1 MRLKRTGFVNLT
13 TLGLT
18 VSLGMLTGCPAEPD
32 PPVSPDNPDTP
43 QRMLIEEGAVLTPG
57 GKVPGRRYWVWDPA
71 EKRWSEETYTV
82 GPLTLRD
89 DGLAGGARAATTST
103 TLSAG
108 GAQTISKFNAALF
121 AGGIGVR
128 PDFIFATPQAYLFE
142 IETGEWTGV
151 EMTTPRTNH
160 TLTTLLDGRVLVVG
174 GWDGKPPQSS
184 LASAEVFDPDTLSFA
199 ATGSMSVGRLS
210 HAAAR
215 LTDGRVLVAGG
226 VDSAFATLN
235 SAEIYDPATGT
246 FTATGSMAQPRSA
259 HFAVTLDDGRVLVA
273 GSNGLRA
280 AEVFDPATG
289 AFSAVGDMVS
299 FHGFGASATK
309 LRDGRVLVLGGR
321 GDDRGV
327 EPTDAAELFD
337 PVANAFTAVAPMS
350 RPRDGHMAV
359 LLGEGVVL
367 IAGGNSIERDG
378 PNIAFTILAT
388 SEQFDPATNT
398 FAPLPDAPGGG
409 GSDGVAV
416 FLQR

>member
-1 MRLKRTGFVNLT
+1 MQRNWFAPSSRARLP
-13 TLGLT
+13 LT
-18 VSLGMLTGCPAEPD
+18 VSLCMLSGCPAEPD
-32 PPVSPDNPDTP
+32 PPASPDNPNEP
-43 QRMLIEEGAVLTPG
+43 QRKLIEEGAVVTPG
-57 GKVPGRRYWVWDPA
+57 GKVPGRSYWVWDT
-71 EKRWSEETYTV
+71 KRALWTEEAFTV

-89 DGLAGGARAATTST
+89 DGLAGDVQAATTST
-103 TLSAG
+103 TRGAA
-108 GAQTISKFNAALF
+108 GAQTNSKFNAALF

-128 PDFIFATPQAYLFE
+128 PDFNFATPQAYLFE
-142 IETGEWTGV
+142 IETGEWTGLQ
-151 EMTTPRTNH
+151 MTTARTNH

-199 ATGSMSVGRLS
+199 ATGSMNVQRLS

-215 LTDGRVLVAGG
+215 LADGRVLVVGG

-246 FTATGSMAQPRSA
+246 FTATGSMAQARSA

-280 AEVFDPATG
+280 AEVFDPTTG
-289 AFSAVGDMVS
+289 AFAAVGDMVS

-327 EPTDAAELFD
+327 TPTDAAELFD
-337 PVANAFTAVAPMS
+337 PVANVFTAVAPMS
-350 RPRDGHMAV
+350 RPRDNHMAV
-359 LLGEGVVL
+359 LLADGKVL
-367 IAGGNSIERDG
+367 ISGGNSFESDG
-378 PNIAFTILAT
+378 ITTEFTILSS
-388 SEQFDPATNT
+388 SEQFDPATNA
-398 FAPLPDAPGGG
+398 FEPLPDAPGVGAE
-409 GSDGVAV
+409 GVAV
-416 FLQR
+416 FLGG